1 MLFKVV
7 CGKTFNF
14 IEFGL
19 NEDIVDLRGVISD
32 LRCLLSDDVLT
43 KLLLG
48 SKVLMII
55 PADSK
60 DCFRVCS

>member
-1 MLFKVV
+1 MLFRVV
-7 CGKTFNF
+7 SGKTFNF

-48 SKVLMII
+48 
-55 PADSK
+55 
-60 DCFRVCS
+60 

>member
-1 MLFKVV
+1 MLFRVV
-7 CGKTFNF
+7 RGTTFNL

-48 SKVLMII
+48 SKLLTII
-55 PADSK
+55 PTDPK